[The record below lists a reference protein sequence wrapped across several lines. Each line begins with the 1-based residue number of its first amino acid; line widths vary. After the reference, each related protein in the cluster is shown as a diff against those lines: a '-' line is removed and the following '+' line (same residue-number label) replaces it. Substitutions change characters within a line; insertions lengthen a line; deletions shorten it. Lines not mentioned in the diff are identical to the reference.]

1 MEFHVSPSVE
11 GVLFVVVCELWEE
24 KNGFE
29 IWEVKVEEEDIQ
41 DGVLSEAVMLSKV
54 QGRKWVHESSLMVPG
69 QKKARPEDLPDKV
82 STHATLAMA
91 GQRRFA
97 PRQGRKGNFEMFEP
111 SCYG

>member
-1 MEFHVSPSVE
+1 MEFHASPSVE
-11 GVLFVVVCELWEE
+11 GVLFVVVRELWEE

-54 QGRKWVHESSLMVPG
+54 QGVTQGRKWVHESSLMVPG

-82 STHATLAMA
+82 STPVYNLPH
-91 GQRRFA
+91 
-97 PRQGRKGNFEMFEP
+97 
-111 SCYG
+111 

>member
-29 IWEVKVEEEDIQ
+29 IWEVKVEEEYIQ

-54 QGRKWVHESSLMVPG
+54 QGRKWVHE
-69 QKKARPEDLPDKV
+69 
-82 STHATLAMA
+82 
-91 GQRRFA
+91 
-97 PRQGRKGNFEMFEP
+97 
-111 SCYG
+111 